1 MHKKTQPAK
10 GRGLGE
16 QRRRPRT
23 SRRAPISAPP
33 GTLRCDPDAVASR
46 LRVFTYDAEALTE
59 VESLEAAPARR
70 AGQICWAR
78 VVGLGCVETVR
89 ALGAR
94 FKLHALALED
104 VLNLGQR
111 PKVEDYD
118 DHLFIVSQIITDD
131 GGAEQISLF
140 VGEGFVLTFEE
151 RQSACFDAVERR
163 LRKGRGRIRAA
174 GADYLAYALLDAA
187 LDQLTPVADAHGARL
202 EALEAEILRG
212 RDDGIISAL
221 LNARQ
226 DLQWLRRLVVG
237 LQDKL
242 AALRREDLAIISSET
257 RVYLRDSHDHA
268 IRLVERVEHWRE
280 YGATLMDVHLA
291 VAGQQLNAVMKV
303 LTIIATVFIPLS
315 FIAGV
320 YGMNFDPD
328 VSTLNMPET
337 RWRWGY
343 PFALSLM
350 AITLALQLA
359 FFWRRGWLGG
369 SRARS
374 RR

>member
-1 MHKKTQPAK
+1 
-10 GRGLGE
+10 
-16 QRRRPRT
+16 
-23 SRRAPISAPP
+23 
-33 GTLRCDPDAVASR
+33 
-46 LRVFTYDAEALTE
+46 
-59 VESLEAAPARR
+59 
-70 AGQICWAR
+70 
-78 VVGLGCVETVR
+78 
-89 ALGAR
+89 
-94 FKLHALALED
+94 
-104 VLNLGQR
+104 
-111 PKVEDYD
+111 
-118 DHLFIVSQIITDD
+118 
-131 GGAEQISLF
+131 
-140 VGEGFVLTFEE
+140 
-151 RQSACFDAVERR
+151 
-163 LRKGRGRIRAA
+163 
-174 GADYLAYALLDAA
+174 
-187 LDQLTPVADAHGARL
+187 
-202 EALEAEILRG
+202 
-212 RDDGIISAL
+212 L